1 MEQGLSFI
9 VVIGICS
16 IMLLHF
22 DSQIGFA
29 ISFIVGSLY
38 LLIRGKRKGWSWK
51 R

>member
-9 VVIGICS
+9 VVVGLIGIGL
-16 IMLLHF
+16 ILH
-22 DSQIGFA
+22 SPVWIL
-29 ISFIVGSLY
+29 STFIVGSLY